1 MKKNRRR
8 ITIAVTPQ
16 TYFHLQT
23 LADACHRGDVGRA
36 VDDLVREY
44 QLAAKIRT
52 KPMER
57 EGLYYV
63 QK

>member
-1 MKKNRRR
+1 VKQSRRR

-16 TYFHLQT
+16 TLFHLQT

-44 QLAAKIRT
+44 QMAAKIRT
-52 KPMER
+52 KPTER
-57 EGLYYV
+57 EGFYYV
-63 QK
+63 RK

>member
-1 MKKNRRR
+1 MKQHRRR
-8 ITIAVTPQ
+8 ITITVTPQ
-16 TYFHLQT
+16 TLFHLQT

-52 KPMER
+52 KPKKQED
-57 EGLYYV
+57 LYHV
-63 QK
+63 FK